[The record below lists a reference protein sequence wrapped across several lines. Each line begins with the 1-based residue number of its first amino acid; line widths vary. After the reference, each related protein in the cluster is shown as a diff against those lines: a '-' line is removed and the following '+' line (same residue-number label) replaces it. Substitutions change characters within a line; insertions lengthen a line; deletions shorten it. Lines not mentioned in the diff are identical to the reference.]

1 MASVIKDL
9 GEMIGQL
16 FFFFFFGLTFA
27 LLTETKNQVRE
38 LQVNHE
44 AREQTL
50 KYLFGLIETQELVI
64 KQLLLAAVGNGF

>member
-9 GEMIGQL
+9 GEMIEMI
-16 FFFFFFGLTFA
+16 FFGLTFA

-38 LQVNHE
+38 LQVSHE
-44 AREQTL
+44 AREQSL
-50 KYLFGLIETQELVI
+50 KCLFGLIETQELVI